1 VSLYEEFLN
10 IDENNRVTHRRMSAK
25 EVKKPELHERFGDS
39 VHLSPHAKESEDTI
53 NLRELQVL
61 YDDLQ
66 KEKDLA
72 LQSFLESK
80 HDLENEKL
88 MLQKQIDGL
97 HSKGKLTI
105 KIQEENNDM
114 QNRIHTLEL
123 QVNSLQKQCQKV
135 GDNERRWAKRVNELL
150 SSESACDLHSWK
162 ETLIK
167 KFEHLLGENKSL
179 KKTLRYSQ
187 RSINS
192 IQKSNTKRL
201 DDYEV
206 ENKDLKIKCQELTKK
221 IEMMQNK
228 MDIDVIK
235 SSMMGLNKSLEE
247 ERFENPLYNSKN
259 TIYNIEIRGEA
270 SISGEY
276 APTKKSHG
284 GMPIF
289 AQMRRERPTF
299 LVWSSS
305 RGAWTLRENTQRVIA
320 HNKSG
325 RAFYPS
331 QNWVLDGKEVHLL
344 VTLIRNPTTIYIN
357 SLFMEIAGLNGKY
370 ELCSEDRE
378 ANAFLR

>member
-1 VSLYEEFLN
+1 
-10 IDENNRVTHRRMSAK
+10 
-25 EVKKPELHERFGDS
+25 
-39 VHLSPHAKESEDTI
+39 
-53 NLRELQVL
+53 
-61 YDDLQ
+61 
-66 KEKDLA
+66 
-72 LQSFLESK
+72 
-80 HDLENEKL
+80 

-150 SSESACDLHSWK
+150 SSESACGLHSWK

-276 APTKKSHG
+276 APTKK
-284 GMPIF
+284 P
-289 AQMRRERPTF
+289 
-299 LVWSSS
+299 
-305 RGAWTLRENTQRVIA
+305 
-320 HNKSG
+320 
-325 RAFYPS
+325 
-331 QNWVLDGKEVHLL
+331 
-344 VTLIRNPTTIYIN
+344 
-357 SLFMEIAGLNGKY
+357 
-370 ELCSEDRE
+370 
-378 ANAFLR
+378 